1 MSLPR
6 GATVVDFAYMIH
18 SNLGDHLVAAKINS
32 QQVPLRTE
40 LKNGDVV
47 EVMTAPVSAPNPS
60 WLGFV
65 RTGRARSRI
74 RHHLKTMA
82 HSESMDLGLKLLTQA
97 LRAEGIEK
105 MPDDPSRYQGLWD
118 KVLRFTGNRNRSDL
132 LVDVGLG
139 KRIASIVAKRM
150 AALLSEMGEKPDPL
164 LMTRERFMANF
175 QPMKVSCDL
184 SVAGLHNSSTRFS
197 FQAVVLI
204 VYPATM
210 KPERRHLLLIDSR
223 GCTGITV
230 WNENVSL
237 FSADSVG
244 QVVKFTK
251 LSLTSQ
257 NGQKSLSMSR
267 DSTVNFVSTA
277 AAACEESK
285 WWSSLLDKRPLRIID
300 VHDQDENS
308 IISVSGIV
316 GTLSSEIKKVKNE
329 EKVLMC
335 MRITD
340 RTGFVDVRSW
350 NHSECEFDSF
360 REKPILLKRV
370 RVTAYAG
377 SKMIELLDASGT
389 QVLSVF
395 DGAPDLVS
403 YWSE

>member
-1 MSLPR
+1 MIKAAVKRASPNQNL
-6 GATVVDFAYMIH
+6 GAKRRVAASNSAVVPALRSDDSSSDDGVVDDRLLP
-18 SNLGDHLVAAKINS
+18 SGDSVSTRESVTAISASDSGKIADH
-32 QQVPLRTE
+32 P
-40 LKNGDVV
+40 V
-47 EVMTAPVSAPNPS
+47 ETP
-60 WLGFV
+60 
-65 RTGRARSRI
+65 
-74 RHHLKTMA
+74 KT
-82 HSESMDLGLKLLTQA
+82 
-97 LRAEGIEK
+97 
-105 MPDDPSRYQGLWD
+105 PP
-118 KVLRFTGNRNRSDL
+118 
-132 LVDVGLG
+132 
-139 KRIASIVAKRM
+139 
-150 AALLSEMGEKPDPL
+150 ALLSPSPPSPASPGSN
-164 LMTRERFMANF
+164 RERFMANF

-237 FSADSVG
+237 FSANSVG

>member
-1 MSLPR
+1 MQQARLDACGSAERTRRKAHCLGQLNCGYLINAKQNCSIMIKAAVKRSSPNQKL
-6 GATVVDFAYMIH
+6 GAKRR
-18 SNLGDHLVAAKINS
+18 VAASNSAVVPALKSDDSSSDDGADDDRLLPSGDSLSSSKSDTAISASDSGKIANR
-32 QQVPLRTE
+32 P
-40 LKNGDVV
+40 V
-47 EVMTAPVSAPNPS
+47 ETPQTPP
-60 WLGFV
+60 
-65 RTGRARSRI
+65 
-74 RHHLKTMA
+74 
-82 HSESMDLGLKLLTQA
+82 
-97 LRAEGIEK
+97 
-105 MPDDPSRYQGLWD
+105 
-118 KVLRFTGNRNRSDL
+118 
-132 LVDVGLG
+132 
-139 KRIASIVAKRM
+139 
-150 AALLSEMGEKPDPL
+150 ALLSPSPPFPASPGSN
-164 LMTRERFMANF
+164 RERFMSNF

-237 FSADSVG
+237 FSANSVG

-300 VHDQDENS
+300 VHDQDENT

-316 GTLSSEIKKVKNE
+316 GTLSSEIKRVKNE
-329 EKVLMC
+329 DKVLMC

-377 SKMIELLDASGT
+377 TKMIELLDASGT
-389 QVLSVF
+389 HVLSDF

>member
-1 MSLPR
+1 MFKAAVKRSSSNQKL
-6 GATVVDFAYMIH
+6 GAKRR
-18 SNLGDHLVAAKINS
+18 VAASNS
-32 QQVPLRTE
+32 AVVIAAPRSDDSASDDGVD
-40 LKNGDVV
+40 GDLLL
-47 EVMTAPVSAPNPS
+47 PS
-60 WLGFV
+60 GDSV
-65 RTGRARSRI
+65 RAR
-74 RHHLKTMA
+74 
-82 HSESMDLGLKLLTQA
+82 ESDT
-97 LRAEGIEK
+97 
-105 MPDDPSRYQGLWD
+105 
-118 KVLRFTGNRNRSDL
+118 VLSSSNSGTIIDRP
-132 LVDVGLG
+132 
-139 KRIASIVAKRM
+139 VATPP
-150 AALLSEMGEKPDPL
+150 ALLSSSPPGRNGAVIESLASPGINRERFVANSPPGRNGAL
-164 LMTRERFMANF
+164 IESPASPGINRERFVANSPPGRNGALIESPASPGSNRERFMANF
-175 QPMKVSCDL
+175 QPMKVCCDL

-223 GCTGITV
+223 GCAGITV

-237 FSADSVG
+237 FSASSVG

-277 AAACEESK
+277 VAACEESK

-308 IISVSGIV
+308 MISVSGIV
-316 GTLSSEIKKVKNE
+316 GTLSSEIKRVKNE
-329 EKVLMC
+329 DKVLMC

-350 NHSECEFDSF
+350 NHSEAEFDSF

-377 SKMIELLDASGT
+377 TKMIELLDASGT
-389 QVLSVF
+389 HVLSDF